1 MYVLKE
7 DRLIDHLIVTFIA
20 SSEYNSAK
28 SLVKFGS
35 YEMAAHDG
43 PVTMLKT
50 ID

>member
-1 MYVLKE
+1 MYVLKQ
-7 DRLIDHLIVTFIA
+7 DRLIDHLIVSFIA
-20 SSEYNSAK
+20 SSETK

-43 PVTMLKT
+43 EVTMLKT